1 MLVLGRCTVVA
12 NPWGFLRLARTDTPK
27 RPVAER
33 LHDWDPVYRRP
44 APADVRVQAT
54 RCMDCG
60 VAFCHAGCPLGNLI
74 PEWNELVADDDWRAA
89 IERLHATNNFP
100 EFTGWLCPAPC
111 ETSCVLAIN
120 SDAVA
125 IKQVELGI
133 IDRAWDEGWVQTR
146 PATEPTGKRVAVI
159 GSGPAGLACAQQ
171 LTRAGHDVVI
181 YERSDRL
188 GGLLRYGIPDFKM
201 PKDLIDRRLAQL
213 TAEGTELRTG
223 VDIGSP
229 GGLDPLELRAGVD
242 AIVLATG
249 ALHPREIDVPGRDLD
264 GVHQAMDY
272 LPLANRVR
280 TGELAAAPI
289 DAAGK
294 RVVIIGGG
302 DTAADCLGTAN
313 RQGAVSVTQLDHN
326 PRPPQGR
333 DITTNPWPQWPRVH
347 RTSAAHEEGVLES
360 WAREAVACVGD
371 DDGRIRAVVVEEVQ
385 IVRVEGGGREFRP
398 VPESRTE
405 IPCDLLL
412 IAAGFVGTERG
423 SLLDRL
429 GVEVDPDRGSMRVEG
444 SWQTTADGVYACGDA
459 TRGASLVVWAIA
471 EGRACA
477 AAVDAALRGRTEL
490 PAPVRPG
497 ARPL

>member
-1 MLVLGRCTVVA
+1 MVA
-12 NPWGFLRLARTDTPK
+12 NPWGFLRLPRAEAPK

-33 LHDWDPVYRRP
+33 LRDWDPVYGRP
-44 APADVRVQAT
+44 APADVRVQAS

-74 PEWNELVADDDWRAA
+74 PEWNELVADDDWRTA

-111 ETSCVLAIN
+111 EASCVLAIN
-120 SDAVA
+120 ADPVA
-125 IKQVELGI
+125 IKQVELAI
-133 IDRAWDEGWVQTR
+133 IDRAWDEGWVESR
-146 PATEPTGKRVAVI
+146 SAAERTGKRVAVI

-171 LTRAGHDVVI
+171 LTRAGHDVVV

-201 PKDLIDRRLAQL
+201 PKDLIDKRLAQL
-213 TAEGTELRTG
+213 AAEGTELRAG
-223 VDIGSP
+223 VDIGGES
-229 GGLDPLELRAGVD
+229 GLDPVELRAGVD

-249 ALHPREIDVPGRDLD
+249 ALHPRELQVSGRELG

-280 TGELAAAPI
+280 TGDLRAPAI
-289 DAAGK
+289 DAGGK

-326 PRPPQGR
+326 PRPPETR
-333 DITTNPWPQWPRVH
+333 DVTANPWPQWPRIH
-347 RTSAAHEEGVLES
+347 RMSAAHEEGVAES
-360 WAREAVACVGD
+360 WAREAVELVGD
-371 DDGRIRAVVVEEVQ
+371 ESGHIRAVVVEEVQ
-385 IVRVEGGGREFRP
+385 IIRVDGRREFRA

-412 IAAGFVGTERG
+412 IAAGFAGTERG

-429 GVEVDPDRGSMRVEG
+429 GVEVDPDRGSMRVDG
-444 SWQTTADGVYACGDA
+444 SWETTAEGVYSCGDA

-477 AAVDAALRGRTEL
+477 AAVDAALSGQTEL

>member
-1 MLVLGRCTVVA
+1 MVA
-12 NPWGFLRLARTDTPK
+12 NPWGFLRLPRAEAPK

-33 LHDWDPVYRRP
+33 VRDWDPVYGRP
-44 APADVRVQAT
+44 AAADVRIQAS

-111 ETSCVLAIN
+111 EASCVLAIN
-120 SDAVA
+120 ADPVA
-125 IKQVELGI
+125 IKQVELAI
-133 IDRAWDEGWVQTR
+133 IDRAWDEGWVGSR
-146 PATEPTGKRVAVI
+146 GAAERTGKRVAVI

-171 LTRAGHDVVI
+171 LTRAGHDVVV

-201 PKDLIDRRLAQL
+201 PKDLIDKRLAQL
-213 TAEGTELRTG
+213 AAEGTELRAG
-223 VDIGSP
+223 VDVGGE
-229 GGLDPLELRAGVD
+229 GGLDVVELRTGVD

-249 ALHPREIDVPGRDLD
+249 ALHPRDLEVPGRALA

-280 TGELAAAPI
+280 TGDLSTPPI

-326 PRPPQGR
+326 PRPPETR
-333 DITTNPWPQWPRVH
+333 DVTANPWPEWPRIH
-347 RTSAAHEEGVLES
+347 RTSVAHEEGVVES
-360 WAREAVACVGD
+360 WAREAIELVGD
-371 DDGRIRAVVVEEVQ
+371 ESGHICAVVVEEVQ
-385 IVRVEGGGREFRP
+385 IVRVDGRREFHT
-398 VPESRTE
+398 VPESRAE

-429 GVEVDPDRGSMRVEG
+429 GVGIDPERGSMRVNGGWE
-444 SWQTTADGVYACGDA
+444 TTADGVYSCGDA

-477 AAVDAALRGRTEL
+477 AAVDTALSGRTEL

>member
-1 MLVLGRCTVVA
+1 MVA
-12 NPWGFLRLARTDTPK
+12 NPWGFLRLARAEAPK

-33 LHDWDPVYRRP
+33 LLDWDPVYRRP
-44 APADVRVQAT
+44 ASGDVQVQAS

-74 PEWNELVADDDWRAA
+74 PEWNELVVEDDWRSA

-111 ETSCVLAIN
+111 EASCVLAIN
-120 SDAVA
+120 ADPVA

-133 IDRAWDEGWVQTR
+133 IERAWDEGWVENR
-146 PATEPTGKRVAVI
+146 PAVDRTGRKVAVI

-171 LTRAGHDVVI
+171 LTRAGHDVVV
-181 YERSDRL
+181 YERDDRL

-201 PKDLIDRRLAQL
+201 PKTFIDKRLEQL
-213 TAEGTELRTG
+213 AAEGTELRAG
-223 VDIGSP
+223 VDIGGE
-229 GGLDPLELRAGVD
+229 GGLDPVELRAGVD
-242 AIVLATG
+242 ALVLATG
-249 ALHPREIDVPGRDLD
+249 ALQPRDLEIPGRDLD

-280 TGELAAAPI
+280 TGDLAAPPI
-289 DAAGK
+289 DAAAK
-294 RVVIIGGG
+294 HVVIIGGG

-313 RQGAVSVTQLDHN
+313 RQGAASVTQLDHN
-326 PRPPQGR
+326 ARPPEAR
-333 DITTNPWPQWPRVH
+333 DITANPWPQWPRVH
-347 RTSAAHEEGVLES
+347 RTSLAHEEGVIES
-360 WAREAVACVGD
+360 WAREAVEVLAD
-371 DDGRIRAVVVEEVQ
+371 DSGHVRAVVVEEVQ
-385 IVRVEGGGREFRP
+385 TVRVDGRRIFRP
-398 VPESRTE
+398 IPDSRTE
-405 IPCDLLL
+405 LPCDILL

-429 GVEVDPDRGSMRVEG
+429 GVEVDPERGSMRVRG
-444 SWQTTADGVYACGDA
+444 DWATSADGVFTCGDA
-459 TRGASLVVWAIA
+459 ARGASLVVWAIA

-477 AAVDAALRGRTEL
+477 AAVDTMLSGSTEL

>member
-1 MLVLGRCTVVA
+1 MVA
-12 NPWGFLRLARTDTPK
+12 NPWGFLRLARADAPK
-27 RPVAER
+27 RPVGER
-33 LHDWDPVYRRP
+33 LQDWDPVYGRP
-44 APADVRVQAT
+44 APAQIQVQAS

-74 PEWNELVADDDWRAA
+74 PEWNELVVDDDWRAA
-89 IERLHATNNFP
+89 VERLHATNNFP

-111 ETSCVLAIN
+111 EASCVLAIN
-120 SDAVA
+120 AEPVA

-133 IDRAWDEGWVQTR
+133 IDRAWDEGWVDTR
-146 PATEPTGKRVAVI
+146 LPAAPTGRRVAVV

-171 LTRAGHDVVI
+171 LTRAGHNVVV
-181 YERSDRL
+181 YERDDRL

-201 PKDLIDRRLAQL
+201 PKTLIDRRLTQMA
-213 TAEGTELRTG
+213 AEGTDFRAG
-223 VDIGSP
+223 VEIGGSA
-229 GGLDPLELRAGVD
+229 GLDPIQVRAGVD
-242 AIVLATG
+242 ALVLATG
-249 ALHPREIDVPGRDLD
+249 ALEPRELDLPGRELA

-280 TGELAAAPI
+280 VGDLAVTPV

-326 PRPPQGR
+326 PRPPEAR
-333 DITTNPWPQWPRVH
+333 DVTANPWPQWPKVH
-347 RTSAAHEEGVLES
+347 RTSPAHEEGVVES
-360 WAREAVACVGD
+360 WAKEAVAFLGD
-371 DDGRIRAVVVEEVQ
+371 DSGRVRAVLADDVQIIRMDGR
-385 IVRVEGGGREFRP
+385 RVFRP
-398 VPESRTE
+398 VPDSHTE
-405 IPCDLLL
+405 IPCDLVL
-412 IAAGFVGTERG
+412 IAAGFLGTERG
-423 SLLDRL
+423 SLLDQL
-429 GVEVDPDRGSMRVEG
+429 GVGADAERGSMRVRSGWE
-444 SWQTTADGVYACGDA
+444 TTADGIFACGDA

-477 AAVDAALRGRTEL
+477 AAVDTALSGRTEL
-490 PAPVRPG
+490 PAPVSPG

>member
-1 MLVLGRCTVVA
+1 VVA
-12 NPWGFLRLARTDTPK
+12 NPWGFLRHARTEAPK
-27 RPVAER
+27 RPVSER
-33 LHDWDPVYRRP
+33 LRDWDPVYGRP
-44 APADVRVQAT
+44 AADDVRVQAS

-111 ETSCVLAIN
+111 EASCVLAIN
-120 SDAVA
+120 ADPVA
-125 IKQVELGI
+125 IKQVELAI
-133 IDRAWDEGWVQTR
+133 IDRAYDEGWVGPR
-146 PATEPTGKRVAVI
+146 APGERTGRRVAVI

-171 LTRAGHDVVI
+171 LTRAGHQVVV

-201 PKDLIDRRLAQL
+201 PKQLIEKRLAQL
-213 TAEGTELRTG
+213 AAEGTELLAG
-223 VDIGSP
+223 VDVGAP
-229 GGLDPLELRAGVD
+229 GGPDPAALRAGVD
-242 AIVLATG
+242 AVVLATG
-249 ALHPREIDVPGRDLD
+249 ALRPRELDVPGRDLA

-272 LPLANRVR
+272 LPQANRVR
-280 TGELAAAPI
+280 TGDLAAAPV

-294 RVVIIGGG
+294 HVVIIGGG

-313 RQGAVSVTQLDHN
+313 RQGATGVTQLDHN
-326 PRPPQGR
+326 PRPPEDR
-333 DITTNPWPQWPRVH
+333 DVASNPWPQWPKIH
-347 RTSAAHEEGVLES
+347 RTSAAHEEGVVES
-360 WAREAVACVGD
+360 WAREAVEFLAD
-371 DDGRIRAVVVEEVQ
+371 SAGRVRAVLAEEVQ
-385 IVRVEGGGREFRP
+385 TVRVDGRRVFRP
-398 VPESRTE
+398 VPGSRVE
-405 IPCDLLL
+405 IPCELVLL
-412 IAAGFVGTERG
+412 AAGFVGTERG

-429 GVEVDPDRGSMRVEG
+429 GVAVDPDRGTLQVRGKWETS
-444 SWQTTADGVYACGDA
+444 ADGVFACGDA

-477 AAVDAALRGRTEL
+477 AAVDTALSGRTAL